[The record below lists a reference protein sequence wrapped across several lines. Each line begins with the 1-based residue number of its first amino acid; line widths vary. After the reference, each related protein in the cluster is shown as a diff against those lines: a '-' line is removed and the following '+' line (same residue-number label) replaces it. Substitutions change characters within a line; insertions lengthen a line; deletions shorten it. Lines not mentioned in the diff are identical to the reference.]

1 MRVRGIVRFVREI
14 LLVET
19 EGRMPYPPTIK
30 TSERPRASWEGDES
44 SDPNSIPQRR
54 SSISAPGELNYR
66 HANSANNLTR
76 TNSVSADEIQHELS
90 TPKVNLAASA
100 ASSRVERGV
109 ERLAR
114 ERQEREQHLR
124 SNGCYSP
131 GDEVDRK
138 TEALGENG
146 GMVGGGGDG
155 AAERLAVAEPQSS
168 RSRAGAHTD
177 GYENSG
183 KPHRNTQR
191 LLVVANRLPVSAI
204 PLDGDKWDLQ
214 LSAGGLVS
222 ALLGMA
228 PASHNFYLGMLS
240 VYILVSI

>member
-1 MRVRGIVRFVREI
+1 
-14 LLVET
+14 
-19 EGRMPYPPTIK
+19 MPYSLTIK
-30 TSERPRASWEGDES
+30 TSERPRPSWEGDES

-66 HANSANNLTR
+66 HTNSANNLTR
-76 TNSVSADEIQHELS
+76 TNSLSADEVQHELS

-100 ASSRVERGV
+100 AASRVERGV

-124 SNGCYSP
+124 SNGCYTP

-138 TEALGENG
+138 SEALGENG
-146 GMVGGGGDG
+146 RMVGGGDRAG
-155 AAERLAVAEPQSS
+155 ERLADTEPQSS
-168 RSRAGAHTD
+168 RSRAGAHID

-183 KPHRNTQR
+183 KEKSRRNAQR

-228 PASHNFYLGMLS
+228 LATHNFY
-240 VYILVSI
+240 